1 MRPELH
7 TRNAHRSV
15 FHDLLGKQWPVC
27 CHDELRACREDV
39 DALLKERERFGDP
52 MAHLVKKRPAVE
64 PHIVPAAL
72 QKKMKKSGFVIPQDI
87 PAHSY
92 LKRNLGP
99 PGNRYNIRP
108 GRHWDGVDRSTGFE
122 RDMFAIINER
132 KHRSQ
137 EAHMWSQG
145 DM

>member
-1 MRPELH
+1 MMI
-7 TRNAHRSV
+7 
-15 FHDLLGKQWPVC
+15 C
-27 CHDELRACREDV
+27 CWACREDV
-39 DALLKERERFGDP
+39 DALLRERERFGDP

-72 QKKMKKSGFVIPQDI
+72 QKKMKRAGFVIPQDI